1 MFEHFVK
8 RPFHLAL
15 YRNGPYAEERSR
27 FLAHLT
33 LSIVGNAEVIR
44 ESSATLLRAR
54 YGVRGDENA
63 RNLRRELTSSN
74 VISRALQSPLHYFPG
89 CVFSVARVCLGLLNI
104 SALVTLS
111 CPRKRVVLKI
121 KSDLLQA

>member
-54 YGVRGDENA
+54 YGVMGTSIEC
-63 RNLRRELTSSN
+63 RR
-74 VISRALQSPLHYFPG
+74 SR
-89 CVFSVARVCLGLLNI
+89 
-104 SALVTLS
+104 VTLPALTVNATPS
-111 CPRKRVVLKI
+111 NALIQPGFPRGMRSVRLESVKT
-121 KSDLLQA
+121 